1 MGPKLPP
8 PSQLQHF
15 LAEQN
20 GRYSFLIIIKFPKER
35 MAEEKTMMEN
45 DCCENI
51 VDGFNCETC
60 EYCLSVIA
68 ATDRDRKAQAE
79 RNEQSD
85 EDGEHISNAYELLRE
100 ANIKRNDEKMFALFE
115 CHGRNYHEFHV
126 PITSTAK
133 KRKTEDVT
141 TRRVSSRVPV
151 PRSKMLGSAETTAE
165 PYVLECPFLCR
176 FKTHS
181 TYNIE
186 EALRDIKTHYLDSEA
201 CRSVREKKAVVVGA
215 LSRRTM

>member
-1 MGPKLPP
+1 
-8 PSQLQHF
+8 
-15 LAEQN
+15 
-20 GRYSFLIIIKFPKER
+20 
-35 MAEEKTMMEN
+35 MAEEKNMME
-45 DCCENI
+45 DDYCENI
-51 VDGFNCETC
+51 VDGVDCGTC

-68 ATDRDRKAQAE
+68 ATERDRKAQAE

-85 EDGEHISNAYELLRE
+85 EDGEHIPSGYELLRE
-100 ANIKRNDEKMFALFE
+100 ANIKRNDDKMVELFG

-133 KRKTEDVT
+133 KRKTDEDFT
-141 TRRVSSRVPV
+141 MRRVSPRVPV
-151 PRSKMLGSAETTAE
+151 PRSQMLGSVETTAE

-176 FKTHS
+176 FKTYS

-201 CRSVREKKAVVVGA
+201 CRSVRENKAAVVVGA